1 MSNKVVIIL
10 AVITLAVIGYLIY
23 KLYYNKSANYSPSPN
38 QTFSLIPSTPPTTP
52 YPSNTPTSSLTPSM
66 SPNPT
71 NTPTPSQSF
80 IVNTYT
86 VTNTNVLIPLLSEDF
101 VISVKPYSDQ
111 VSVMAWFNIENDVN
125 QHGDSLV
132 LNSDPITITQETPII
147 YSDVLKT
154 QNIPYEGYPYLVI
167 AVAGSA
173 EIKASFYV

>member
-1 MSNKVVIIL
+1 MSNKIVVIL
-10 AVITLAVIGYLIY
+10 AVITLAAIGYLIY
-23 KLYYNKSANYSPSPN
+23 MLYYNKSTYQSPN
-38 QTFSLIPSTPPTTP
+38 PVQTSSLIPSTPPTTP
-52 YPSNTPTSSLTPSM
+52 YPSNTPT
-66 SPNPT
+66 
-71 NTPTPSQSF
+71 PSQPF

-101 VISVKPYSDQ
+101 VISIKPFSDQ
-111 VSVMAWFNIENDVN
+111 VSVMAWFNIENDIK
-125 QHGDSLV
+125 QHGDSLI
-132 LNSDPITITQETPII
+132 LNNDPITITQETPII